1 MKTNQKQL
9 RVASYLRVST
19 EEQKKH
25 GDSIATQREHCN
37 NYFKN
42 NPEAINV
49 GEYCDEGI
57 SANKLNKRI
66 ELQRLLKDIEENK
79 IDLVIFT
86 KLDRW
91 FRSVAK
97 YYKIQEILEN
107 NNVKWMTLLEDY
119 ETITASGVFKVN
131 IMLSVAQQERDK
143 CSERIKDVFEYKV
156 MQGHAIV
163 GTQCLPFPFM
173 VKEIDGIKRVVHN
186 PNTEAMTYD
195 WIEHIKKYNSMRA
208 SALYLNEKYNK
219 HFDYQTIVKLSKNP
233 MLYGSYHGNDNYCIG
248 YMTKEEFNE
257 LQESLKKN
265 VRVKKSKHIHLFSRM
280 VKCPCCGGNLVGF
293 TSRYKS
299 KTTSN
304 TRITCLLRCSN
315 SCGTRKKCNFYK
327 TLSEAKIENYLLE
340 TIRDYINEYINSY
353 DVNKN
358 KKEENNNRKKI
369 NNIMNE
375 MDRLNFMFKKNRI
388 SIEEY
393 DNDYEELEKELKEL
407 KTAKPKKNIS
417 KLKKLLEYDY
427 IEVYKKA
434 DKREKKVF
442 WNNLIKEIH
451 INENREITNIIF
463 W

>member
-195 WIEHIKKYNSMRA
+195 WIEHIKKYNSSKKYA
-208 SALYLNEKYNK
+208 SLGI
-219 HFDYQTIVKLSKNP
+219 FDK
-233 MLYGSYHGNDNYCIG
+233 
-248 YMTKEEFNE
+248 
-257 LQESLKKN
+257 
-265 VRVKKSKHIHLFSRM
+265 
-280 VKCPCCGGNLVGF
+280 
-293 TSRYKS
+293 
-299 KTTSN
+299 
-304 TRITCLLRCSN
+304 
-315 SCGTRKKCNFYK
+315 
-327 TLSEAKIENYLLE
+327 
-340 TIRDYINEYINSY
+340 
-353 DVNKN
+353 
-358 KKEENNNRKKI
+358 
-369 NNIMNE
+369 
-375 MDRLNFMFKKNRI
+375 
-388 SIEEY
+388 
-393 DNDYEELEKELKEL
+393 
-407 KTAKPKKNIS
+407 
-417 KLKKLLEYDY
+417 
-427 IEVYKKA
+427 
-434 DKREKKVF
+434 
-442 WNNLIKEIH
+442 
-451 INENREITNIIF
+451 
-463 W
+463 